1 MTLLRPLL
9 LALLFALAV
18 PGAAVAADRFVLR
31 DEPVGVRAV
40 SAQPAARRA
49 PLTFDL
55 VGLHWRGS
63 GRVFFRTR
71 SLTGRWSP
79 WRDGAPES
87 EDLPDPGSTEAALR
101 RGWKFGSPYW
111 TGPADSIQY
120 RTAGSVTRLRAYF
133 LWSEPAARP
142 APLLR
147 PTTARAART
156 SIIRRAEWGADESIV
171 RAPPSYASAVHFA
184 VVHHT

>member
-18 PGAAVAADRFVLR
+18 PGAAVAADRFVVR

-120 RTAGSVTRLRAYF
+120 RTAGSGYPPRAYF
-133 LWSEPAARP
+133 LLSGAG
-142 APLLR
+142 
-147 PTTARAART
+147 ARAAPPPPPP
-156 SIIRRAEWGADESIV
+156 AAPA
-171 RAPPSYASAVHFA
+171 APPRLLP
-184 VVHHT
+184 